1 MAVSKKKIVLID
13 DDVNLLETTKAILE
27 DEGYSVYVYSKALGS
42 LNRIREDEPD
52 LIMLDM
58 NMPALSGEGL
68 AKLLRSYIGTRD
80 IPIVFYSSNDE
91 DTMRKAVSEH
101 GVRGYICKGNLYDL
115 RSKVHVYMH
124 KQQ

>member
-1 MAVSKKKIVLID
+1 MAVRKKRIVLID
-13 DDVNLLETTKAILE
+13 DDENLLATTKAILE
-27 DEGYSVYVYSKALGS
+27 DEGYDVYAYNRPLGS
-42 LNRIREDEPD
+42 TNRIRDAEPD

-58 NMPALSGEGL
+58 NMPALSGETL
-68 AKLLRSYIGTRD
+68 ARVLHSNIGIRD